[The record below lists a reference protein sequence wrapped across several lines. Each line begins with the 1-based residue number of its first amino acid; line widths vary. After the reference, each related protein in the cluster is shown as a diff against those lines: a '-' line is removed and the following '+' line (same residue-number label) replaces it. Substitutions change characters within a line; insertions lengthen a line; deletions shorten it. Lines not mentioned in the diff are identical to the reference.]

1 MHPRADRS
9 RKIRPSFSVCTKG
22 FASISGASIQP
33 RFRRRSSGLAISR
46 KAGLLRGRWRTI
58 YDPLSTTRTGNGY
71 TRDAFPGNVIPADR
85 IDPVSA
91 KLGAYL
97 WPLPNTEGAPFT
109 HVNNFSTSSVQATN
123 QENVTVKVDHHFSDR
138 HLLSGSY
145 SYIRPSLSGW
155 DPFGN
160 KTTPADDGAANTE
173 KTHFFTLNDSY
184 VISPTS
190 VLDIRGSFLRFRDL
204 RIPMSFGVNLTD
216 FGFPQSFNDAVLW
229 RHIPN
234 IHVEGLANFDSSTGS
249 TIMGIQNNYSLSGS
263 LTLVRGAHNIKVGA
277 IYRVQQNNRVQ
288 TNNASGDFS
297 FDSGFTRLDPLTSSA
312 TTGFGFA
319 SYLLGNPFR
328 WICAD
333 CGAAGARSKNMG
345 WYLQD
350 DWRVTSKLTLNLGIR
365 YSIEPFITERFNRLA
380 AFDPSVVP
388 TQAAEY
394 SGLPLRGGLRFMTDK
409 DRSPA
414 DTFFKEFAPRF
425 GLAYSL
431 SSKTVLRGG
440 YGIFWLANNL
450 GITTATATTRRMP

>member
-1 MHPRADRS
+1 MHPRGGPIKKDKTFFFGLYEGFRQHLGRVYTTTVPTALERTGDFSQS
-9 RKIRPSFSVCTKG
+9 RT
-22 FASISGASIQP
+22 ASGA
-33 RFRRRSSGLAISR
+33 L
-46 KAGLLRGRWRTI
+46 RTI

-138 HLLSGSY
+138 HLLSGSIFLY
-145 SYIRPSLSGW
+145 PAVSLGW

-190 VLDIRGSFLRFRDL
+190 VLDIRGSFLRFGDL

-234 IHVEGLANFDSSTGS
+234 IHVEGLANFDPSTGS

-319 SYLLGNPFR
+319 SYLLGNPSGGSAQIVER
-328 WICAD
+328 LALEN
-333 CGAAGARSKNMG
+333 KYMG

-394 SGLPLRGGLRFMTDK
+394 TGLPLRGGLRFMTDK
-409 DRSPA
+409 DRSRPIRFSKSLRRASAWPTVSLRKRCFAA
-414 DTFFKEFAPRF
+414 DTE
-425 GLAYSL
+425 
-431 SSKTVLRGG
+431 SSG
-440 YGIFWLANNL
+440 WQ
-450 GITTATATTRRMP
+450 ITWALLTATATTRRMP